1 MKISASLYSNSKAK
15 SLEDLVRELDT
26 HEIDMLHIDCNDDAA
41 VFDDIRKIREIS
53 STPIDLHVISAE
65 PEKYF
70 GLIEELKIEYACLQ
84 YENLKRLPVLPK
96 KRVTQYG
103 LAFSSDT
110 STDVFAK
117 AEGNYSFAL
126 IMATVPGQSGGT
138 FQSNNFRKI
147 IDFKYRFPH
156 TQIHVDGGIND
167 SIAYILRLLGVN
179 VIVSG
184 SYLMNH
190 PSMGAGVVSFHKT
203 PNGSG
208 VLYRVSDFYIP
219 VRHLPAVTEG
229 DTSFKNILQ
238 QVEKYGQ
245 GFALITDSK
254 GKLTGVITNADIRR
268 GLLKHLDNLNDVN
281 TENVINRNPVFI
293 QEDTSLADMLR
304 LLNNLRFIVL
314 FLPVVDAQ
322 KKLKGA
328 VLLNNLTRV

>member
-1 MKISASLYSNSKAK
+1 MKISASLYSDRKGKN
-15 SLEDLVRELDT
+15 LEDLVRELDT
-26 HEIDMLHIDCNDDAA
+26 HEIDMLHIDCNDDPS
-41 VFDDIRKIREIS
+41 VFDDIREIRKIS
-53 STPIDLHVISAE
+53 STPIDLHVISSE

-70 GLIEELKIEYACLQ
+70 SVIEELKIEYACIQ
-84 YENLKRLPVLPK
+84 YENLKKVPVLPK
-96 KRVTQYG
+96 KRTTQYG
-103 LAFSSDT
+103 LAFT
-110 STDVFAK
+110 SETDVAVFGK
-117 AEGNYSFAL
+117 AEDSYSFAL
-126 IMATVPGQSGGT
+126 MMATIPGKSGGK
-138 FQSNNFRKI
+138 FNQNNFQKI

-167 SIAYILRLLGVN
+167 SIAFILRLLGVN

-203 PNGSG
+203 PDGNGVS
-208 VLYRVSDFYIP
+208 YNVSDFFIP
-219 VRHLPAVTEG
+219 AEHLPVVNES

-238 QVEKYGQ
+238 QVEQYKQ
-245 GFALITDSK
+245 GFVMVADSK
-254 GKLTGVITNADIRR
+254 GKLTGVVTNADIRK
-268 GLLKHLDNLNDVN
+268 GLLKHLDNLNEVN
-281 TENVINRNPVFI
+281 TENIINRNPVFI